1 MPLPTRRANSA
12 PTSLTAR
19 VSWPSATWRRPR
31 QAQSGPKTSSGSALP
46 EFLEMIMFSS
56 MKGRSVLVTGGSKG
70 IGKGIAAAFAA
81 EGAQVVIAGR
91 DREPGESTA
100 SELAA
105 GGGKAR
111 YSQADVA
118 NPADCAQM
126 VAATIEGNGG
136 LDVLCCNAGVFP
148 SVSLAEMTPGQLE
161 EVLGIN
167 LKGTVFA
174 VQAALDALSRSGRGR
189 VVVTS
194 SITGPVTGYAGW
206 AHYGASKAGQLG
218 FIRSAAL
225 ELAPAGVTINAVMP
239 GNIITEGL
247 TDLGEDYEQTMAASI
262 PLKRLGSVADIASA
276 VLFFASEQAGYIT
289 GQTLIIDGGQTIPE
303 SLEA

>member
-1 MPLPTRRANSA
+1 
-12 PTSLTAR
+12 
-19 VSWPSATWRRPR
+19 
-31 QAQSGPKTSSGSALP
+31 
-46 EFLEMIMFSS
+46 
-56 MKGRSVLVTGGSKG
+56 
-70 IGKGIAAAFAA
+70 
-81 EGAQVVIAGR
+81 
-91 DREPGESTA
+91 
-100 SELAA
+100 
-105 GGGKAR
+105 
-111 YSQADVA
+111 
-118 NPADCAQM
+118 
-126 VAATIEGNGG
+126 
-136 LDVLCCNAGVFP
+136 
-148 SVSLAEMTPGQLE
+148 MTPGQLE

-239 GNIITEGL
+239 GNIITEGV

-303 SLEA
+303 SLEAMV

>member
-1 MPLPTRRANSA
+1 
-12 PTSLTAR
+12 
-19 VSWPSATWRRPR
+19 
-31 QAQSGPKTSSGSALP
+31 
-46 EFLEMIMFSS
+46 MIMFNS
-56 MKGRSVLVTGGSKG
+56 MMGRSVLVVGGSRG

-81 EGAQVVIAGR
+81 EGAQVVITGR
-91 DREPGESTA
+91 DRQAGESTA

-105 GGGKAR
+105 AGGNAC
-111 YSQADVA
+111 YIQADVA
-118 NPADCAQM
+118 KPADCAQM
-126 VAATIEGNGG
+126 VAATIERNGG

-148 SVSLAEMTPGQLE
+148 SASLAEMTPGQLE

-303 SLEA
+303 SLEAMV